1 MTVAKMGMAAVAM
14 IAVIIIADL
23 KEATAQQNGAPARA
37 ATELGN
43 FGGVPF
49 VNPQIIITRAEDRAA
64 WRSLEDKHLREL
76 REFEDKVNVELR
88 ALRVRQAD
96 EREAALKQFVH

>member
-1 MTVAKMGMAAVAM
+1 MTVAKKGMTAAAMVAVVM
-14 IAVIIIADL
+14 LAGL
-23 KEATAQQNGAPARA
+23 TNGSAQQAGAPARA

-43 FGGVPF
+43 FGDVPF
-49 VNPQIIITRAEDRAA
+49 VNPQIIITKQEDRAT
-64 WRSLEDKHLREL
+64 WRKLEDKHLREL
-76 REFEDKVNVELR
+76 REFEDKVSVELR

>member
-1 MTVAKMGMAAVAM
+1 MTISKIGMATGAMVVA
-14 IAVIIIADL
+14 ITLSGISGVA
-23 KEATAQQNGAPARA
+23 AQQAEAPARA

-43 FGGVPF
+43 FGDVPF
-49 VNPQIIITRAEDRAA
+49 VNPQIIITRAEDRTA
-64 WRSLEDKHLREL
+64 WRKLEDKHLREL
-76 REFEDKVNVELR
+76 REFEDKVSAELR

>member
-1 MTVAKMGMAAVAM
+1 MAGLAM
-14 IAVIIIADL
+14 VTVIILAGP
-23 KEATAQQNGAPARA
+23 ARVAAQQAEAPARA

-43 FGGVPF
+43 FGDVPF
-49 VNPQIIITRAEDRAA
+49 VNPQIIITRAGDRAA

-88 ALRVRQAD
+88 ALRVRQAE